1 MASAF
6 LRGLKDLAGMTRTTG
21 RVTGSLLS
29 APLREG
35 NAIGA
40 FARANPA
47 RSSIMGLGGALAIGG
62 AGLAGFGPGSFI
74 GDETAR
80 YITSK
85 YGDTEE
91 SQNLITQTK
100 LFGGTAAAAGL
111 GFIGAGA
118 LMKEPAEG
126 ALRGFVTRAASKT
139 SSAIAKS
146 SSKIKDALMRY
157 GPNDMR
163 LMHAVRSIPNAP
175 GKLLDLSKKTVDTG
189 FRYAKAGYE
198 ASKNAPRYTQGFV
211 RGIFSSDVKNI
222 VSRRDAKLMQTAA
235 TRASSR
241 KGRGA
246 PKRRDFKNLKR
257 RDIQNL
263 KRRDVQNLK
272 RREFQN
278 LKEKDVPYRSGL
290 MDAQKLKKDITR
302 PMATA
307 TEKLGAIAS
316 FPKRHP
322 FMTATAAGFTAGA
335 IMAVETAGL
344 ERNAMGGFEG
354 NIIDMGASS
363 GGSISPELQFST
375 QGLVFALHK
384 NNKNSRSRYQ

>member
-35 NAIGA
+35 NVIGA

-62 AGLAGFGPGSFI
+62 AGLAGLGPGSFI

-111 GFIGAGA
+111 GFIGKGA
-118 LMKEPAEG
+118 LMKEPTGGSLLDFA
-126 ALRGFVTRAASKT
+126 TRAASKT
-139 SSAIAKS
+139 GRAASKTGSAIAKS
-146 SSKIKDALMRY
+146 LSKINDALMRY
-157 GPNDMR
+157 GPDDMK

-175 GKLLDLSKKTVDTG
+175 DKFLDLSMKTVDT
-189 FRYAKAGYE
+189 AMGYVTGS
-198 ASKNAPRYTQGFV
+198 ASKLSKTIKSATSYTKGFT

-222 VSRRDAKLMQTAA
+222 VSRRDAKLRQTAA
-235 TRASSR
+235 TRARSG

-246 PKRRDFKNLKR
+246 LKR
-257 RDIQNL
+257 ED
-263 KRRDVQNLK
+263 
-272 RREFQN
+272 FQN

-290 MDAQKLKKDITR
+290 MDAQKLKKGITR
-302 PMATA
+302 SMKYAQKKIGSPV
-307 TEKLGAIAS
+307 S
-316 FPKRHP
+316 FAKKHP

>member
-62 AGLAGFGPGSFI
+62 AGLAGLGPGSFI

-118 LMKEPAEG
+118 LMKEPAG
-126 ALRGFVTRAASKT
+126 QFLK
-139 SSAIAKS
+139 SAYKS
-146 SSKIKDALMRY
+146 SEAFLKS
-157 GPNDMR
+157 
-163 LMHAVRSIPNAP
+163 
-175 GKLLDLSKKTVDTG
+175 
-189 FRYAKAGYE
+189 GYE

-235 TRASSR
+235 TRASSG

-246 PKRRDFKNLKR
+246 LKR
-257 RDIQNL
+257 KD
-263 KRRDVQNLK
+263 
-272 RREFQN
+272 FQN

-290 MDAQKLKKDITR
+290 MDAQKLKKGITR
-302 PMATA
+302 SIKNFYTKPATGG
-307 TEKLGAIAS
+307 KKIADFTGDLIERIGRLDPLNAPDKFLDLSMKTVDTGFRYAQAGTRYAQKKIGSPVS
-316 FPKRHP
+316 FAKKHP

-335 IMAVETAGL
+335 IMAAETAGL

>member
-1 MASAF
+1 MVSAF

-35 NAIGA
+35 NVIGA

-62 AGLAGFGPGSFI
+62 AGLAGLGPGSFI

-118 LMKEPAEG
+118 LMKEPTG
-126 ALRGFVTRAASKT
+126 QFLK
-139 SSAIAKS
+139 SAYKS
-146 SSKIKDALMRY
+146 SEAFLKS
-157 GPNDMR
+157 
-163 LMHAVRSIPNAP
+163 
-175 GKLLDLSKKTVDTG
+175 
-189 FRYAKAGYE
+189 GYE

-235 TRASSR
+235 TRASSG

-246 PKRRDFKNLKR
+246 LKR
-257 RDIQNL
+257 KD
-263 KRRDVQNLK
+263 
-272 RREFQN
+272 FQN

-290 MDAQKLKKDITR
+290 MDAQKLKKGITR
-302 PMATA
+302 SMKTVDTGFRYAQAGTRYAQKKIGSPV
-307 TEKLGAIAS
+307 S
-316 FPKRHP
+316 FAKKHP

>member
-62 AGLAGFGPGSFI
+62 AGLAGLGPGSFI

-118 LMKEPAEG
+118 LMKEPTGQFLKSAYKKSEAFLKSGYENTGNLLKSGYKSLKNAPRYTQGFAKGIFSSDAENIVSRIDERLKG
-126 ALRGFVTRAASKT
+126 IADKRARKN
-139 SSAIAKS
+139 IANK
-146 SSKIKDALMRY
+146 KVRKRTANRYFKNLKEKDAYRSGLVDAQKLKK
-157 GPNDMR
+157 GIS
-163 LMHAVRSIPNAP
+163 RSIKNFYTKPATGGQKIADFTGDLIERIGRLDPLNAP
-175 GKLLDLSKKTVDTG
+175 DKFLDLSMKTVDTG
-189 FRYAKAGYE
+189 FRYAQAGT
-198 ASKNAPRYTQGFV
+198 RY
-211 RGIFSSDVKNI
+211 
-222 VSRRDAKLMQTAA
+222 
-235 TRASSR
+235 
-241 KGRGA
+241 
-246 PKRRDFKNLKR
+246 
-257 RDIQNL
+257 
-263 KRRDVQNLK
+263 
-272 RREFQN
+272 
-278 LKEKDVPYRSGL
+278 
-290 MDAQKLKKDITR
+290 AQKKIGSPVSFAKK
-302 PMATA
+302 
-307 TEKLGAIAS
+307 
-316 FPKRHP
+316 HP

>member
-62 AGLAGFGPGSFI
+62 AGLAGLGPGSFI

-175 GKLLDLSKKTVDTG
+175 GKLLDLSMKTVDTG

-222 VSRRDAKLMQTAA
+222 VSRRDAKLRQTAA
-235 TRASSR
+235 TRASSG

-246 PKRRDFKNLKR
+246 RKRKD
-257 RDIQNL
+257 
-263 KRRDVQNLK
+263 
-272 RREFQN
+272 FQN

>member
-62 AGLAGFGPGSFI
+62 AGLAGLGPGSFI

-85 YGDTEE
+85 YADTEE
-91 SQNLITQTK
+91 SQNLIKQTK

-118 LMKEPAEG
+118 LMKEPTGGSLLDFA
-126 ALRGFVTRAASKT
+126 TRAASKT
-139 SSAIAKS
+139 GSAIAKS
-146 SSKIKDALMRY
+146 SSKIKDALI
-157 GPNDMR
+157 
-163 LMHAVRSIPNAP
+163 RSIPNAP
-175 GKLLDLSKKTVDTG
+175 DKFLDLSMKTVDTAMGYVTGSASKLSKTIKSAPSYTKGFTQGIFAKPDEVKNLLSRREATLKSTAAKGDYGKAGRGARKRQEFKRLMLEDAYSTGVKHSQAG
-189 FRYAKAGYE
+189 FRYAKAGT
-198 ASKNAPRYTQGFV
+198 RY
-211 RGIFSSDVKNI
+211 
-222 VSRRDAKLMQTAA
+222 
-235 TRASSR
+235 
-241 KGRGA
+241 
-246 PKRRDFKNLKR
+246 
-257 RDIQNL
+257 
-263 KRRDVQNLK
+263 
-272 RREFQN
+272 
-278 LKEKDVPYRSGL
+278 
-290 MDAQKLKKDITR
+290 AQKKIGSPVSFAKK
-302 PMATA
+302 
-307 TEKLGAIAS
+307 
-316 FPKRHP
+316 HP

-335 IMAVETAGL
+335 VTAVGTAEL